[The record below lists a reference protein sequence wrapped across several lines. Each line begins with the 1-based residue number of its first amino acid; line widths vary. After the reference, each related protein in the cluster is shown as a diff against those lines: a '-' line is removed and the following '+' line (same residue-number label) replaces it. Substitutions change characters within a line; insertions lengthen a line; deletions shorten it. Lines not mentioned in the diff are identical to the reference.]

1 MGGLVIKDLLVTAQH
16 QSDDRLR
23 RISTAAAGAVFYSVP
38 HAGSRL
44 ADWGWILRYVGG
56 SPAKHVRQLKSG
68 PHQEVSVSYRCHQ
81 EAVVGWRAAV
91 PGCAASVC
99 LPWCCCLIALT
110 FCYIP
115 PSTQQPPPPTPL
127 TTHPAHPPPS
137 TASPYPIAP
146 QELNAAVRALSKGGR
161 LPVLSFSEGRP
172 TRIGLVETLVVPH
185 ESAWPG

>member
-68 PHQEVSVSYRCHQ
+68 PHQEVSERASEQAHV
-81 EAVVGWRAAV
+81 AAVGWAGGSAV
-91 PGCAASVC
+91 SVSTGCCFLCSRV
-99 LPWCCCLIALT
+99 LPPHRPT
-110 FCYIP
+110 H
-115 PSTQQPPPPTPL
+115 PPTPFHSLASL
-127 TTHPAHPPPS
+127 T
-137 TASPYPIAP
+137 
-146 QELNAAVRALSKGGR
+146 LSQ
-161 LPVLSFSEGRP
+161 RP
-172 TRIGLVETLVVPH
+172 RR
-185 ESAWPG
+185 S